1 MSWTMEATFE
11 AEQEMR
17 MLHRPSPTLVAFTQI
32 LALSTYALQ
41 QTIHHE
47 IESNP
52 ALDLTE
58 AEVCMRCGSTLI
70 HGLCPE
76 CMRREADEERVLASE
91 RPVSADESF
100 DLLSVVAAPR
110 GMEESLIADL
120 EAALPVEDHPIARF
134 LVGNLDEKGFLTV
147 GLGDVVRTL
156 GVKPQRVRHVL
167 EVLQAVGPAGAGAR
181 DARECLLLQL
191 DRLEAQ
197 GQRHPLARKIIE
209 EHFTE
214 LGQGQHTLI
223 AQALKIPLDEVMEAR
238 DFIRNTLR
246 PYPIPD
252 FNSAEPW
259 TQPTS
264 APYVTPDVI
273 IWHTP
278 DGPEE
283 FNVEVVESKRF
294 KVRIHPMYRQLARK
308 MTEGVLESE
317 PNLTPEERDHV
328 RQCVARAHQFI
339 GYLRERQ
346 STLERVARATV
357 RRQTEF
363 LRKGIRYL
371 KPLTRGEI
379 AEELHLHDSTV
390 SRAVADK
397 YVLLPWRE
405 LMPFEGFFQAARSA
419 QDVLKELIANETEPL
434 SDDKLAKILTER
446 GFPMARR
453 TVAKYRKQL
462 NILPSTL
469 R

>member
-1 MSWTMEATFE
+1 MEATFE
-11 AEQEMR
+11 AEQDMR
-17 MLHRPSPTLVAFTQI
+17 MTQRPSPTLVAFTQI

-41 QTIHHE
+41 QTIHSE

-58 AEVCMRCGSTLI
+58 AEICMRCGSTLI
-70 HGLCPE
+70 RGLCPE
-76 CMRREADEERVLASE
+76 CMRRDAEDERMLASE
-91 RPVSADESF
+91 RPVTADESF

-110 GMEESLIADL
+110 GLEESLLAEL
-120 EAALPVEDHPIARF
+120 ESALPAEDHPIARF
-134 LVGNLDEKGFLTV
+134 LVGNLDEKGFLTI

-156 GVKPQRVRHVL
+156 GVKPQRARHVL
-167 EVLQAVGPAGAGAR
+167 ELLQTVGPAGAGAR
-181 DARECLLLQL
+181 DARECLLLQM
-191 DRLEAQ
+191 DRLEAR
-197 GQRHPLARKIIE
+197 GGGHPLARRIIE
-209 EHFTE
+209 EHFSE

-223 AQALKIPLDEVMEAR
+223 AQALKIPLDEVMAAR

-246 PYPIPD
+246 PFPIPD

-283 FNVEVVESKRF
+283 FAVEVVESKRF
-294 KVRIHPMYRQLARK
+294 KMRIHPMYRQLAKR
-308 MTEGVLESE
+308 MSEGLLDEDHALS
-317 PNLTPEERDHV
+317 TEEREHV

-357 RRQTEF
+357 RRQAEF
-363 LRKGIRYL
+363 LKHGIRAL

-390 SRAVADK
+390 SRAVSDK

-419 QDVLKELIANETEPL
+419 QDVLKELIANEPEPL
-434 SDDKLAKILTER
+434 SDDKLAKILTDR